1 MTTTLLLKI
10 YLAGLVI
17 LVVAIGLN
25 MLANALGLATW
36 YSFLAQVTQTGIYPA
51 LKNLKAID
59 LFFLIL
65 LYPVL
70 LGLSAYLTLILTTHY
85 LG

>member
-1 MTTTLLLKI
+1 MLLLKI

-25 MLANALGLATW
+25 MLANGLGLATW
-36 YSFLAQVTQTGIYPA
+36 YSFLNQVSQQGLNPA

-59 LFFLIL
+59 FFFLIL
-65 LYPVL
+65 LYPFL
-70 LGLSAYLTLILTTHY
+70 LGLSAYLTLNLTAQ
-85 LG
+85 LLR